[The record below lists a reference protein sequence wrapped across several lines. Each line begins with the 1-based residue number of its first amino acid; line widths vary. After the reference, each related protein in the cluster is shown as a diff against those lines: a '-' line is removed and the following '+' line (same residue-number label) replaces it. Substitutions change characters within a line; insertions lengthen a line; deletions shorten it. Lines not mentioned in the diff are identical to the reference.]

1 MHKENIK
8 ERLDCKQ
15 AAGARVCILLI
26 ANQIR
31 RGLENLLPII
41 NLILGRDG
49 GHCYGWP
56 GALDDPKAAV
66 D

>member
-1 MHKENIK
+1 MIAN
-8 ERLDCKQ
+8 RLPAC
-15 AAGARVCILLI
+15 VCILLI